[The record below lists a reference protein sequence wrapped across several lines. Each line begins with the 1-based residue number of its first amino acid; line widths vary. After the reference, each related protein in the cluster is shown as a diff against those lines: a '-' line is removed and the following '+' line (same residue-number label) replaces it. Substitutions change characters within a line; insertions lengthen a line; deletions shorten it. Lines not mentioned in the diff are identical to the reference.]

1 VSAARRRPLHR
12 PAPAR
17 GLSRR
22 DFLVRSGLVGVSA
35 MGLPALLAACSEPS
49 GGTPDEESSTFDN
62 WPEYIDGDTVSA
74 YQDDTGFKMNYLEGF
89 NDNNEYFAR
98 IVPSLSRGKRIVA
111 DILAPTFWLAGRLI
125 ALDWV
130 QKLPLDLVPNKANL
144 RDDLVNPT
152 WDPTGEYT
160 LPYQTGM
167 TGLAY
172 NVSATG
178 RELGSIMDL
187 FDPEFNGRIG
197 MLTEMRDTVGLVML
211 GMGIDPSTVSTYA
224 EAEPVFEKLEQ
235 AKSDGQIRAFTGND
249 YLDDLATG
257 NFACCVGWSGDV
269 LQLTKDNP
277 DVRFVVPEEGGMR
290 WADTMVWVAG
300 SNRRDAVARWMD
312 YLYDP
317 ANAARVTYEVQYIS
331 PVKGVQDA
339 LLAMGEEDAA
349 LLAEDPLLFPDAET
363 QDRLRSFA
371 NLPGEEEELY
381 DEKFSEITG
390 A

>member
-1 VSAARRRPLHR
+1 MSAPRRRIVR

-22 DFLVRSGLVGVSA
+22 DFLVRSGAVGAAA

-49 GGTPDEESSTFDN
+49 GGTADEPSSTFDN
-62 WPEYIDGDTVSA
+62 WPEYIDGETVSA
-74 YQDDTGFKMNYLEGF
+74 FEGDTGISMNYLEGF
-89 NDNNEYFAR
+89 NDNNEYFAK
-98 IVPSLSRGKRIVA
+98 IVPSLSRGKRITA

-125 ALDWV
+125 GLDWV
-130 QKLPLDLVPNKANL
+130 QKLPLDLIPNRANL
-144 RDDLVNPT
+144 REDLVNPT

-178 RELGSIMDL
+178 RELGSINDL

-197 MLTEMRDTVGLVML
+197 MLTEMRDTMGLVML
-211 GMGIDPSTVSTYA
+211 GLGIDPSTVTTYK
-224 EAEPVFEKLEQ
+224 EAEPAFEKLEQ
-235 AKSDGQIRAFTGND
+235 AKNDGQIRAFTGND
-249 YLDDLATG
+249 YLDDLSTG

-277 DVRFVVPEEGGMR
+277 DVRFLIPEEGGMR

-300 SNRRDAVARWMD
+300 SNRRDAVASWMD

-317 ANAARVTYEVQYIS
+317 VNAARVTYEVQYIT
-331 PVKGVQDA
+331 PVNGVQDA
-339 LLAMGEEDAA
+339 LLALGEEDAA
-349 LLAEDPLLFPDAET
+349 LLAEDPLLFPPPET
-363 QDRLRSFA
+363 ADRLRSFA